1 MIPIAALTGIMMMV
15 VIGTFAWAS
24 IKIINKV
31 PAGDVIVIILVTS
44 VTVWKDLAIAV
55 IVGVIVSSLI
65 YAWKSSSFIN
75 INQFKKI
82 SDDELI
88 YKLRGSLFFGS
99 INKFK
104 TFMNPV
110 NFEEKVIILDCS
122 EAWIWDQSSLEILDN
137 LTKKYK
143 ENNKVL
149 RIYNLGPSSSK
160 LLKKS
165 EKTYDINIF

>member
-1 MIPIAALTGIMMMV
+1 MIGQSMINITSGGRGRLSGIVAAISLLCFILFFSRWIEMIPIAALTGIMMMV

-75 INQFKKI
+75 INQSQKI
-82 SDDELI
+82 S
-88 YKLRGSLFFGS
+88 
-99 INKFK
+99 
-104 TFMNPV
+104 
-110 NFEEKVIILDCS
+110 
-122 EAWIWDQSSLEILDN
+122 
-137 LTKKYK
+137 
-143 ENNKVL
+143 
-149 RIYNLGPSSSK
+149 
-160 LLKKS
+160 
-165 EKTYDINIF
+165 